1 MLEQRYT
8 EIHSHISIYLTMLTT
23 VVYNPPY
30 NIREQ
35 TMNMSMYKHENRLCS
50 IWFLY
55 DLVHSYAR
63 KYSYS
68 APIGKYKY
76 IGIGQIK
83 SNIGFDVIRI
93 YVLNK

>member
-8 EIHSHISIYLTMLTT
+8 EIHTHISIYLTMLTT

-30 NIREQ
+30 AIREQ
-35 TMNMSMYKHENRLCS
+35 AMNMSMYKHENRLCS

-55 DLVHSYAR
+55 DLISVVAHRYAPTA
-63 KYSYS
+63 S
-68 APIGKYKY
+68 ICKYKY